1 MKLKILSI
9 LVGAILLFLALCYAV
24 NRLLVFQSYASLEKK
39 EVAENVARCFGALQR
54 EIDYLDTV
62 TYDWAAWDDTYRYVQ
77 DRNEDYIES
86 NMVESSFSDNQIH
99 LIYIFDTRRNV
110 VWGEVRAPETF
121 EKIDLDEL
129 APENIMAVRGLFQP
143 DEPGE
148 SVSGVW
154 LTSRHPILIS
164 SRPITTSDDEGPVLG
179 YFLMGRFLT
188 EEHIESLSRQTRVLH
203 QYHPIRNGQAGSV
216 PEDILHRLTEGSP
229 TVLAPVNADLMR
241 AYAIFPDIL
250 GEPALVL
257 QVDTERST
265 LAQGRRALWAVLIS
279 VSMAGAVLLVV
290 MLLFCSRVVIRP
302 LSDLTA
308 QVVAFGKHQS
318 IPGGSL
324 SGRRD
329 EIGLLYR
336 EFKNMADQLQQVH
349 QGFRET
355 NVQLAHEVREHRIT
369 ENELLINQKRLRAL
383 SSEQVKIEERERR
396 RLAVEL
402 HDRIGQGLAVL
413 QMQIE
418 LLLKQVPSHPENAGT
433 IRALIENIIHE
444 SRSLIFEIS
453 PPVLYELGLGPAIEW
468 LAEEIMAHH
477 DISIEARNNLKTPL
491 EDSIRALVFRSVR
504 ELLFNVVKHAEADH
518 AWVKVEQT
526 GGDLRIEVRDNGVG
540 FNPGKEV
547 LSEKG
552 ATGFG
557 LFSIQE
563 RFQQLGG
570 KLDIIPGDEGGTVA
584 TLTLALTLSMGV
596 LIVDKHVEAP

>member
-1 MKLKILSI
+1 MKLRILSI
-9 LVGAILLFLALCYAV
+9 LVGAILLFLVLNYAV
-24 NRLLVFQSYASLEKK
+24 HRLLVFQSYVSLEKK
-39 EVAENVARCFGALQR
+39 EVEEDISRCFGALQR
-54 EIDYLDTV
+54 EIDTLDTI
-62 TYDWAAWDDTYRYVQ
+62 TYDWAAWDDTYRFVQ

-86 NMVESSFSDNQIH
+86 NMVDGTFSDGQIH

-121 EKIDLDEL
+121 EKIGLDEL
-129 APENIMAVRGLFQP
+129 SSENIMAVRGLFQP

-154 LTSRHPILIS
+154 LTSRYPMLIS
-164 SRPITTSDDEGPVLG
+164 SRPITTSDDGGPVLG

-188 EEHIESLSRQTRVLH
+188 EDYIESLSRQTRVLH
-203 QYHPIRNGQAGSV
+203 RYHPIRNGRAGSV
-216 PEDILHRLTEGSP
+216 PEDIIYKITEDSSTLLT
-229 TVLAPVNADLMR
+229 PVNADLMR
-241 AYAIFPDIL
+241 TYAVFPDIL
-250 GEPALVL
+250 GDSALVL

-265 LAQGRRALWAVLIS
+265 MAQGRRAIWSVLFS
-279 VSMAGAVLLVV
+279 VCMAGVVLLAV
-290 MLLFCSRVVIRP
+290 MLLLLSRMVIQP
-302 LSDLTA
+302 LSNLTA
-308 QVVAFGKHQS
+308 QVVAFGKHQRL
-318 IPGGSL
+318 PGGAL

-336 EFKNMADQLQQVH
+336 EFNNMAVQLQEVH

-355 NVQLAHEVREHRIT
+355 NVQLEHEVREHKIT
-369 ENELLINQKRLRAL
+369 EKELRLNQERLRAL

-418 LLLKQVPSHPENAGT
+418 ILLKQVSSHPENANT
-433 IRALIENIIHE
+433 IRTLIESIIHD

-477 DISIEARNNLKTPL
+477 DISIEVQGNLETPL

-504 ELLFNVVKHAEADH
+504 ELIFNVIKHAEADH
-518 AWVKVEQT
+518 AWVRVEET
-526 GGDLRIEVRDNGVG
+526 GGNLRIEVRDNGVG
-540 FNPGKEV
+540 FNSEEDA
-547 LSEKG
+547 LSKKDT
-552 ATGFG
+552 TGFG

-563 RFQQLGG
+563 RFRQLGG
-570 KLDIIPGDEGGTVA
+570 RLDIMPGDKGGTVA
-584 TLTLALTLSMGV
+584 ALTLALTLSKGN
-596 LIVDKHVEAP
+596 LIVDKHMEVP